1 MSELAGFF
9 AMGGY
14 GAFIWPSFGVTLVV
28 LVLVWVESNRRLKRN
43 ERALA
48 EMEKSLG
55 GRR

>member
-14 GAFIWPSFGVTLVV
+14 GAFVWPSFGITLLV
-28 LVLVWVESNRRLKRN
+28 LVLVWVASNRQLKRN

-48 EMEKSLG
+48 ELEA
-55 GRR
+55 RR

>member
-1 MSELAGFF
+1 MSDIAEYV

-14 GAFIWPSFGVTLVV
+14 GAYIWSSFAVTLAV
-28 LVLVWVESNRRLKRN
+28 LVLVWIASVRQLKRN

-48 EMEKSLG
+48 EMEKNLE

>member
-1 MSELAGFF
+1 LNDLAGYL

-14 GAFIWPSFGVTLVV
+14 GAFVWPSFGVTLAV
-28 LVLVWVESNRRLKRN
+28 LVLVWIESHRRLKRN

-48 EMEKSLG
+48 EMEKSLR

>member
-1 MSELAGFF
+1 VTDLAGYF

-14 GAFIWPSFGVTLVV
+14 GAFVWPSFAATLAV
-28 LVLVWVESNRRLKRN
+28 LVLVWAASVRQLKRN

-48 EMEKSLG
+48 ELEQSSG

>member
-1 MSELAGFF
+1 MSEIAGFF

-14 GAFIWPSFGVTLVV
+14 GAFVWPSFGVTLAV
-28 LVLVWVESNRRLKRN
+28 LVLVWIESDRRLKRN

-48 EMEKSLG
+48 EMEKGLG

>member
-1 MSELAGFF
+1 MSGLAGFF

-14 GAFIWPSFGVTLVV
+14 GAFIWPSFGVTLAV
-28 LVLVWVESNRRLKRN
+28 LVLVWIESNRQLKRN

-55 GRR
+55 ERR

>member
-28 LVLVWVESNRRLKRN
+28 LVLVWIESTHQLKRN

-48 EMEKSLG
+48 EMEKSRG
-55 GRR
+55 ERR